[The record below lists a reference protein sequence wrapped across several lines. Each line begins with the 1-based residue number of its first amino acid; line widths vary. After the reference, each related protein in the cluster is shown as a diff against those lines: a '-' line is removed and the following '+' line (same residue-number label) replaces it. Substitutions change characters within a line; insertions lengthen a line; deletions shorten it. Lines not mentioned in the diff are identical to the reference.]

1 MGRQPA
7 HTVLKR
13 APDRAI
19 IRLVRALARDAARE
33 DHEREMAERE
43 KARSRNEEGKS

>member
-1 MGRQPA
+1 MAQPA
-7 HTVLKR
+7 DSVLKP

-33 DHEREMAERE
+33 DHERDMAGRQQTRSDLQE
-43 KARSRNEEGKS
+43 KQP